1 MPDYQKM
8 YYAVCAAASHALDI
22 LPVTA
27 GNVQARSELETAL
40 LKAEDIYIDTSA
52 LIQLPTAET
61 ENDLR
66 EEEILARLRAC
77 APRDRETALHLL
89 DVYLRSLD
97 G

>member
-8 YYAVCAAASHALDI
+8 YYAICTAASRALDI
-22 LPVTA
+22 LPATTE
-27 GNVQARSELETAL
+27 NIQARSELETAL
-40 LKAEDIYIDTSA
+40 LEAEDIYIDTA
-52 LIQLPTAET
+52 GLIQFPTSET

-66 EEEILARLRAC
+66 EEEILAQLRAC